1 MFHDNFHDEVLWSKI
16 AVMIVESIAP
26 DKHVNDV
33 SAIGAG
39 YILIVAVCNS
49 HICVL
54 VYNFIHLFSNLNWNS
69 ISFQYV

>member
-1 MFHDNFHDEVLWSKI
+1 MFHDNFHDEDLWSKI

-33 SAIGAG
+33 NFIGAG
-39 YILIVAVCNS
+39 YILIVIVCNS

-54 VYNFIHLFSNLNWNS
+54 V
-69 ISFQYV
+69 